1 MSAKPEIGK
10 TWPCQQLEATPFLGE
25 QGVVNFLNMLQQDWE
40 ASRVKSL
47 SCLQERG
54 KFGC

>member
-1 MSAKPEIGK
+1 MLAELEIEK

-25 QGVVNFLNMLQQDWE
+25 EGVVKFLNVLQQDWE
-40 ASRVKSL
+40 ASTVKSL

>member
-1 MSAKPEIGK
+1 MSAKLEIGK